1 MRKLWLIVLI
11 IAIVGVFIILKP
23 RSTTRTEIKPEVLNI
38 SSSQATIA
46 WLSEEE
52 YKGRVFYQS
61 AGNKAMPLS
70 ATEAFG
76 ASREHEAVLTGL
88 KPSSRYTYWVGDSK
102 SRFQF
107 QTQPAASEPFSF
119 LIVWGNISE
128 RIVSLMRSEFAE
140 FIISLTP
147 PSGQNFDWFSD
158 VRAYVPIYGP
168 SGIDSPFLRATA
180 SKDQSDSGNLW
191 KLDWG
196 GLRLIFVGKAAD
208 TAKISEMLNTPAA
221 HTVGIITSLE
231 AIGEFESKK
240 ISELD
245 DSLRQTILHS
255 ILVAHNRRHP
265 TKPAAFA
272 AVIGKGAENIEAD
285 GVQYFGI
292 STVGEDGAENRKFSG
307 TIRIDVDVE
316 SARAV
321 FIDENKELAIKQPP
335 LKQKRTCEECRRL
348 ADKGA
353 YEESIKAYLEFIE
366 TNKGSFQ
373 IDDAYF
379 AIADIFDSKLFEFQ
393 KALAWYQ
400 HLINKYPDGTFTPL
414 ANQRIKYISA
424 YSDYDYNPL
433 ARFEQIRA
441 IEFARKKEQP
451 QERNKILDKV
461 KALINEYPDSSL
473 APVMQHW
480 LAYQYRLSEPDKAVE
495 AYMTLRKNYSGH
507 SEAQEAMIEIG
518 ETYYDAGQYR
528 EAISAFNEAIIE
540 LPALAEAIE
549 SQIARAE
556 RNLRRDKIA
565 YVCWAILACI
575 CGMAFLKKPR
585 HIDTSRISWSAA
597 AFIMTG
603 SLLSFGAWLIHEQF
617 TSMKEMWLIVIS
629 FSVITSLS
637 ALISMNFANKPLA
650 KRSADLRV
658 SHYIF
663 AAVAGT
669 SVGIVFFLAG
679 IYLTIY
685 YIYVHYLIIVKL

>member
-1 MRKLWLIVLI
+1 MRKLWLIILVVA
-11 IAIVGVFIILKP
+11 IAGVFMFFRHGRAT
-23 RSTTRTEIKPEVLNI
+23 RSQVNPEVLNI

-61 AGNKAMPLS
+61 AGNKATPLS

-119 LIVWGNISE
+119 LIVWGNISD
-128 RIVSLMRSEFAE
+128 RIVSLVRSEFAE

-196 GLRLIFVGKAAD
+196 GLRLIFVGRE
-208 TAKISEMLNTPAA
+208 TNIAKIGELLDASAA
-221 HTVGIITSLE
+221 HTIGVITSLGVV
-231 AIGEFESKK
+231 GEFGSKT
-240 ISELD
+240 ISETPLH
-245 DSLRQTILHS
+245 LILA
-255 ILVAHNRRHP
+255 IHNKQHP
-265 TKPAAFA
+265 TRYVAFV
-272 AVIGKGAENIEAD
+272 AVIAGGAKNIEAD
-285 GVQYFGI
+285 GIQYFGI
-292 STVGEDGAENRKFSG
+292 GDENPVSSGA
-307 TIRIDVDVE
+307 IRIDVDVE
-316 SARAV
+316 SVRAI
-321 FIDENKELAIKQPP
+321 FIDENKELTLKQPP
-335 LKQKRTCEECRRL
+335 IKQKRTCEECRRL

-400 HLINKYPDGTFTPL
+400 HLINEYPDGTFTPL

-480 LAYQYRLSEPDKAVE
+480 LAYQYRLSEPDRAVE
-495 AYMTLRKNYSGH
+495 AYMTLMKNYPGH
-507 SEAQEAMIEIG
+507 SESQEAMLEIG
-518 ETYYDAGQYR
+518 ETYYDAGRYKEAVKAFK
-528 EAISAFNEAIIE
+528 EAIGQS
-540 LPALAEAIE
+540 PSLASTIK

-556 RNLRRDKIA
+556 RNIRRVKIA
-565 YVCWAILACI
+565 YFCWAILACI
-575 CGMAFLKKPR
+575 GGVTFLRK
-585 HIDTSRISWSAA
+585 HQCACTSVIIRSFAT
-597 AFIMTG
+597 FIITAVM
-603 SLLSFGAWLIHEQF
+603 LSFGAWLIHEQF
-617 TSMKEMWLIVIS
+617 NSVKEMFLIVILFSLAAGLGVLVSMS
-629 FSVITSLS
+629 FTSKL
-637 ALISMNFANKPLA
+637 LTNKNEN
-650 KRSADLRV
+650 
-658 SHYIF
+658 HYVF
-663 AAVAGT
+663 AATAG
-669 SVGIVFFLAG
+669 VLAG
-679 IYLTIY
+679 IAFFMAEVYLTIY
-685 YIYVHYLIIVKL
+685 YVYIHYLIVIKL